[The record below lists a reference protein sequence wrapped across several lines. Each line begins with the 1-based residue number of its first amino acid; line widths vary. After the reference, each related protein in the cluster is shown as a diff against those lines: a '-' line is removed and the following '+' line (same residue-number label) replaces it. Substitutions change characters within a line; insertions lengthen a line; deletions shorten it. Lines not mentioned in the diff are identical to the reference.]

1 MFNNVVLNVVIGLVF
16 IFLLYSLLATTLC
29 ELIATFVGLRAKSL
43 ASAIRRMLDDEPGK
57 NNIYTDLF
65 SLFKAAFNRTIYF
78 LLYILPIGKDGKQR
92 YKGDKLSNK
101 FYDDPKVKYLSS
113 SYFFSKPS
121 YISGKNFAD
130 ILIDILL
137 DGKSFSA
144 AAETIRT
151 NLENNSLR
159 IDTETHKQLL
169 SYFVQAQGD
178 LEKFKVSLMNWFDE
192 TMERLTG
199 WYKRKTQV
207 ITLAI
212 GLILAMAFN
221 VNTIEIVNNLS
232 KDSKARDDLAT
243 MAEEF
248 IKNPQAENNIK
259 VADSIKVSKDSLLW
273 ATYKNLDSLANKSNN
288 VMGIGW
294 NFTKIDSISLLKS
307 ADAKKFATVL
317 SILIN
322 KENVNKQGKILNN
335 DSTLCAL
342 FDDQF
347 IAPFKLNK
355 KTLSLIGKP
364 SIDSLSNVKIYAA
377 VNYSVFGKIGI
388 VIDETFSSWRR
399 ILGFLLTALAIS
411 LGAPFWFDLLGKF
424 VQLRSTGP
432 RIGTKS
438 TESATSDDKGEGVFT
453 LFRSTKKK

>member
-29 ELIATFVGLRAKSL
+29 ELIATFLGLRAKSL
-43 ASAIRRMLDDEPGK
+43 ASAIRRMLDDEPEK
-57 NNIYTDLF
+57 SNIYGDLF
-65 SLFKAAFNRTIYF
+65 SLLKAAFNRTVYL
-78 LLYILPIGKDGKQR
+78 LLYIFPFGKNGKQR
-92 YKGDKLSNK
+92 YKGDKLSDK
-101 FYDDPKVKYLSS
+101 FYDDSKVKYLSS
-113 SYFFSKPS
+113 NYFFSKPS
-121 YISGKNFAD
+121 YISPKNFAD
-130 ILIDILL
+130 ILINILL

-151 NLENNSLR
+151 NLENNSLQ
-159 IDTETHKQLL
+159 IDTETHKQILG
-169 SYFVQAQGD
+169 YFQQAQGD
-178 LEKFKVSLMNWFDE
+178 LEKFKASLMNWFDE

-207 ITLAI
+207 ITLI
-212 GLILAMAFN
+212 VGLVLAMSFN

-232 KDSKARDDLAT
+232 KDSKAREELAA

-248 IKNPQAENNIK
+248 IKNPQAKTNLEI
-259 VADSIKVSKDSLLW
+259 ADSIKVSKDSLLW

-288 VMGIGW
+288 VMGLGW
-294 NFTKIDSISLLKS
+294 NFTKVDSISLSKS
-307 ADAKKFATVL
+307 ADAKMFASVL
-317 SILIN
+317 GILKN
-322 KENVNKQGKILNN
+322 KENVNKQGRILNS

-342 FDDQF
+342 FEDQF
-347 IAPFKLNK
+347 IAPFKLDK
-355 KTLSLIGKP
+355 KTLGVIGDA
-364 SIDSLSNVKIYAA
+364 SIDSLNNVKIYAA
-377 VNYSVFGKIGI
+377 INYSVFEKIWI

-438 TESATSDDKGEGVFT
+438 TESATPDDKGEGVFA
-453 LFRSTKKK
+453 LFKSTKKK